1 MWVAFALVAYPF
13 VGTLAAPLGAKPLV
27 EGAFLLSWEVGEPL
41 EFPLVA
47 ASLVE
52 VGVPQEEGVPWGEF
66 QQEGVP
72 GIAQLGEE
80 VPGEVHLVMG
90 HDQEVGHADGV
101 LLGLGVHQGDLDQ
114 MALVGSGG
122 MAF

>member
-41 EFPLVA
+41 GFPLVG

-52 VGVPQEEGVPWGEF
+52 VGVHQEEGVPWGAF
-66 QQEGVP
+66 QLGGVP
-72 GIAQLGEE
+72 GIAHLGEG
-80 VPGEVHLVMG
+80 VPGEFHQVMD
-90 HDQEVGHADGV
+90 HDQGVGRAEGV
-101 LLGLGVHQGDLDQ
+101 LLDSGVHQEDLDQ
-114 MALVGSGG
+114 MALVGSGE